1 MKVLSD
7 HKSKVPRILG
17 AFLLLA
23 AVVAAWDPPVGSVAM
38 HSGALAEPLVRSR
51 HSAGTTPVQVRLAS
65 GRLVVAQ
72 GVSEL
77 YGSPAGHLVQV
88 QEFRSLFFRRQSFV
102 AMPASR

>member
-1 MKVLSD
+1 MKVLSNRE
-7 HKSKVPRILG
+7 STVPRMLG
-17 AFLLLA
+17 VFLLLA
-23 AVVAAWDPPVGSVAM
+23 AVIAAWDPPVGVVAM

-51 HSAGTTPVQVRLAS
+51 HSVGTTPVQVRLAS

-88 QEFRSLFFRRQSFV
+88 QESRSLFFRRPSFV
-102 AMPASR
+102 ALPASR